1 MSVWRRTNQCTDVTL
16 QSAAAARRLVT
27 KLRHAKAD
35 AEGRDK
41 LDAQITAME
50 AEKKALPAVS
60 NHDCG

>member
-1 MSVWRRTNQCTDVTL
+1 VTL